1 MRSTPEDYLFCHGD
15 WFAVAE
21 SQKKRLVGAIEG
33 LAENQILNSPIDDLC
48 QRYVS
53 EYAVDVP
60 VLDETG
66 IQVDGKEAQIDVS
79 RDPMRFGYGEG
90 RPIYV
95 TGTAVSVY
103 VPFSGDAGVFK
114 IRPTTY
120 TTSFPRA
127 VVQGQQL
134 VLSLTGTNLNAEQ
147 VKPHIEAAL
156 REIKQYLGWLANDA
170 RGLNGQLEPLARS
183 TIERR
188 RQKFLADRNLVAS
201 LGYPLKTR
209 ADAPQTFRSPE
220 VRRRVHVAPPA
231 ASAAPFKPEPA
242 LSMDDYEHI
251 LSVMENMAL
260 VMERSPSAFRS
271 MGEED
276 LRQHFLVQLNGHY
289 EGNATGETFNYEG
302 KTDILICSG
311 GKNLFIAEC
320 KYWDGP
326 KKLIETIDQL
336 LGYLSWRDTKAAIV
350 LFNRQKD
357 FSRVVGSIPG
367 IVKVHP
373 NFKRELRHRSETN
386 TRYMLRQKADANREM
401 TLSVIAFDVPQPT
414 G

>member
-1 MRSTPEDYLFCHGD
+1 MRSIPEDYLFCHGD

-21 SQKKRLVGAIEG
+21 EQKKRLVRDIEG
-33 LAENQILNSPIDDLC
+33 LAENRILNAVPGDLC
-48 QRYVS
+48 NYYVS
-53 EYAVDVP
+53 EYVVHVP
-60 VLDETG
+60 VLDEAS
-66 IQVDGKEAQIDVS
+66 IEVDRREAQIDVS
-79 RDPMRFGYGEG
+79 RDPMRFDYGEG

-95 TGTAVSVY
+95 TGTTINVF

-134 VLSLTGTNLNAEQ
+134 VLSLTGTNLNGDQ
-147 VKPHIEAAL
+147 LKLQIEAAL

-170 RGLNGQLEPLARS
+170 RGLNSQLEPLARS

-188 RQKFLADRNLVAS
+188 RQKFLADRDLVAS
-201 LGYPLKTR
+201 LGYPLKMR
-209 ADAPQTFRSPE
+209 ADAPQTFRAPE
-220 VRRRVHVAPPA
+220 VRRRVRLAPPA

-242 LSMDDYEHI
+242 LSMEDYEHI

-260 VMERSPSAFRS
+260 VMERSPSAFRT

-302 KTDILICSG
+302 KTDILIRSG
-311 GKNLFIAEC
+311 GRNLFIAEC
-320 KYWDGP
+320 KYSDGP

-357 FSRVVGSIPG
+357 FSRVAGSIRG
-367 IVKVHP
+367 IVKAHP
-373 NFKRELRHRSETN
+373 NFKRELAHRSETS
-386 TRYMLRQKADANREM
+386 TRYVLRMKDDPNREM
-401 TLSVIAFDVPQPT
+401 TLSVLAFDVPQPA